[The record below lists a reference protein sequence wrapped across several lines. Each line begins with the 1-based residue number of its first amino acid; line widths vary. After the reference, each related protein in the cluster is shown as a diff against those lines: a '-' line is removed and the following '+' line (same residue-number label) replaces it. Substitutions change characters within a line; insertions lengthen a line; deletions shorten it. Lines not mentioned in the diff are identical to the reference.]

1 MSAQVVKRGAEA
13 TITEGEWHGRS
24 VIVKERVPK
33 KYRIQ
38 SLDNML
44 RRTRTKREAALMAE
58 ARQCGIPT
66 PVIFDVD
73 VVSSTIVME
82 NIRGELAK
90 DVLQTGQERN
100 AVAREIG
107 VLVGRLHANNIVHGD
122 LTTSNMLIKDEKI
135 YFIDFGLGERSQE
148 PEKKGVDLHLLKEA
162 LDSAHSE
169 FLDLFGHVSAGYISE
184 YDNGKEI
191 LAIVEDIEKRG
202 RYS

>member
-1 MSAQVVKRGAEA
+1 MGRQVVKRGAEA
-13 TITEGEWHGRS
+13 TITEGEWHGRN
-24 VIVKERVPK
+24 VMVKERIPK
-33 KYRIQ
+33 RYRIP

-44 RRTRTKREAALMAE
+44 RRTRTKREAVLMAE
-58 ARQCGIPT
+58 ARGCGIPT
-66 PVIFDVD
+66 PIIYDVD

-82 NIRGELAK
+82 NIKGELAK
-90 DVLQTGQERN
+90 DVLQASQDRN

-122 LTTSNMLIKDEKI
+122 LTTSNMLIKDGKI

-169 FLDLFGHVSAGYISE
+169 FPELFGHVSESYISE
-184 YDNGKEI
+184 YDGGKEI